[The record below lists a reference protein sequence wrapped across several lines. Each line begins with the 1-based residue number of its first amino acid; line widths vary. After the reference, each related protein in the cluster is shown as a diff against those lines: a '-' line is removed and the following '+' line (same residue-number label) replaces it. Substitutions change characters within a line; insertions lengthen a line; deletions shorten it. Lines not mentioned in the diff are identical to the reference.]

1 MEYVPPAFEPPYR
14 VMLFAAAAQ
23 GWYQAADDGERKLIL
38 KALGAFFDE
47 WEERGARLLY
57 SFDDDYFVTGQPSSL
72 DYAIYVQYEVDSLDV
87 VAGMIQRVRE
97 EVDGIRLD
105 RSFRMEAR
113 VGRPLFLLDR

>member
-23 GWYQAADDGERKLIL
+23 GWYQAADDAERERIL
-38 KALGAFFDE
+38 GGLGAFFDE

-72 DYAIYVQYEVDSLDV
+72 DYSIYVQYEVDSLDV
-87 VAGMIQRVRE
+87 VAAMIQRVRE

>member
-14 VMLFAAAAQ
+14 VMLFAAAAH
-23 GWYQAADDGERKLIL
+23 GWYRAADDAERERIL
-38 KALGAFFDE
+38 ARLGAFFDE

-87 VAGMIQRVRE
+87 VAAMIQRVRE
-97 EVDGIRLD
+97 EVDGVRLD

>member
-1 MEYVPPAFEPPYR
+1 MQYVPPAFVPPYR
-14 VMLFAAAAQ
+14 VMLFAAAAH
-23 GWYQAADDGERKLIL
+23 GWYQATDESERERIL
-38 KALGAFFDE
+38 ARLGAFFDE
-47 WEERGARLLY
+47 WEAAGARLLY

-72 DYAIYVQYEVDSLDV
+72 DYSIFVQYEVDSLAV
-87 VAGMIQRVRE
+87 VAAMIQRVRE

>member
-1 MEYVPPAFEPPYR
+1 MEYVPPAFQPPYR
-14 VMLFAAAAQ
+14 VMLFAAAAH
-23 GWYQAADDGERKLIL
+23 GWYQASEDERKRILIR
-38 KALGAFFDE
+38 LGGFFDE

-87 VAGMIQRVRE
+87 VAGMLQRVRE
-97 EVDGIRLD
+97 EVDGVRLD

>member
-23 GWYQAADDGERKLIL
+23 GWYQAADDAERKLIL

>member
-1 MEYVPPAFEPPYR
+1 MEYVPPAFEAPYR

-23 GWYQAADDGERKLIL
+23 GWYQAADDAERKLIL

-72 DYAIYVQYEVDSLDV
+72 EYAIYVQYEVDSLDV

>member
-14 VMLFAAAAQ
+14 VMLFAAAAH
-23 GWYQAADDGERKLIL
+23 GWYQATDESERERIL
-38 KALGAFFDE
+38 ARLRAFFDE
-47 WEERGARLLY
+47 WEAAGARLLY

-72 DYAIYVQYEVDSLDV
+72 DYSIFVQYEVESLDV
-87 VAGMIQRVRE
+87 VAAMIQRVRE

>member
-1 MEYVPPAFEPPYR
+1 MEYVPPAFQPPYR
-14 VMLFAAAAQ
+14 VMLFAAAAH
-23 GWYQAADDGERKLIL
+23 GWYQAVDTAERERIL
-38 KALGAFFDE
+38 TRLDAFFDE
-47 WEERGARLLY
+47 WEARGARLLY

-72 DYAIYVQYEVDSLDV
+72 DYSIYVQYEVDSLDL
-87 VAGMIQRVRE
+87 VAAMIQRVRE

>member
-14 VMLFAAAAQ
+14 VMLFAAAAH
-23 GWYQAADDGERKLIL
+23 GWYQATDDVERDRIL
-38 KALGAFFDE
+38 ARLRAFFGE

-87 VAGMIQRVRE
+87 VVAMIQRVRE
-97 EVDGIRLD
+97 EIDGVRLD

>member
-14 VMLFAAAAQ
+14 VLLFAAAAH
-23 GWYQAADDGERKLIL
+23 GWYQAAEDERKRILIM
-38 KALGAFFDE
+38 LGAFFDE
-47 WEERGARLLY
+47 WEEHGARLLY

-72 DYAIYVQYEVDSLDV
+72 DYAIYVQYEVDNLDV
-87 VAGMIQRVRE
+87 VAAMIQRVRE

>member
-14 VMLFAAAAQ
+14 VMLLAAAAH
-23 GWYQAADDGERKLIL
+23 GWYQAAEPERERIL
-38 KALGAFFDE
+38 ARLRAFFDE
-47 WEERGARLLY
+47 WQAAGARLLY

-72 DYAIYVQYEVDSLDV
+72 DYSIYVQYEVDSLDV
-87 VAGMIQRVRE
+87 IAAMIQRVRE

>member
-14 VMLFAAAAQ
+14 VMLFAAAAH
-23 GWYQAADDGERKLIL
+23 GWYQAADDAERERIL
-38 KALGAFFDE
+38 SRLRAFFDE
-47 WEERGARLLY
+47 WEARGARLLY

-72 DYAIYVQYEVDSLDV
+72 DYSIYVQYEVDSLDV
-87 VAGMIQRVRE
+87 IAAMIQRVRE

>member
-1 MEYVPPAFEPPYR
+1 MEYVPPAVEPPYR
-14 VMLFAAAAQ
+14 VMLFAAATH
-23 GWYQAADDGERKLIL
+23 GWYQADDAERKRIL
-38 KALGAFFDE
+38 SGLGAFFDE
-47 WEERGARLLY
+47 WDERGARLLC

-72 DYAIYVQYEVDSLDV
+72 DYSIYVQYEVDSLDV
-87 VAGMIQRVRE
+87 VVAMIQRVRE

>member
-1 MEYVPPAFEPPYR
+1 MEYVSPAFQPPYR
-14 VMLFAAAAQ
+14 VMLFAAAAH
-23 GWYQAADDGERKLIL
+23 GWYQAPDESERQRIL
-38 KALGAFFDE
+38 ARLGAFFDE
-47 WEERGARLLY
+47 WEARGARLLY

-72 DYAIYVQYEVDSLDV
+72 DYSIYVQYEVDNLAV
-87 VAGMIQRVRE
+87 IAAMIQRVRE

>member
-14 VMLFAAAAQ
+14 VMLFAAAAH
-23 GWYQAADDGERKLIL
+23 GWYQAAEPERERIL
-38 KALGAFFDE
+38 ARLGAFFDE
-47 WEERGARLLY
+47 WQAAGARLLY

-72 DYAIYVQYEVDSLDV
+72 DYSIYVQYEVDSLDV
-87 VAGMIQRVRE
+87 IAAMIQRVRE

>member
-23 GWYQAADDGERKLIL
+23 GWYQAADDAERKLIL

-87 VAGMIQRVRE
+87 IAGMIQRVRE

>member
-1 MEYVPPAFEPPYR
+1 MEYVPPAFQPPYR
-14 VMLFAAAAQ
+14 VMLFASAAH
-23 GWYQAADDGERKLIL
+23 GWYQAADDAERERIL
-38 KALGAFFDE
+38 TRLSAFFDE

-72 DYAIYVQYEVDSLDV
+72 DYSIYVQYELDSLDV
-87 VAGMIQRVRE
+87 VAAMIQRVRE
-97 EVDGIRLD
+97 EVDGVRLD

>member
-23 GWYQAADDGERKLIL
+23 GWYQAADDAERKLIL

-87 VAGMIQRVRE
+87 VAGMLQRVRE

>member
-1 MEYVPPAFEPPYR
+1 MEYVPPDFRPPYR

-23 GWYQAADDGERKLIL
+23 GWYQAADDAERQRIVARLN
-38 KALGAFFDE
+38 AFFDE
-47 WEERGARLLY
+47 WRARGARLLY

-72 DYAIYVQYEVDSLDV
+72 DYSIYVQYEVDSLDV
-87 VAGMIQRVRE
+87 VAAMIQQVRE